1 LNSKDLEQ
9 VFKEMERLKA
19 SEKEAREE
27 VLELQNLMRKQR
39 MLQNFKWLI
48 AQRKWDFKVDNLKA

>member
-1 LNSKDLEQ
+1 LSSKDLEL

-39 MLQNFKWLI
+39 TL
-48 AQRKWDFKVDNLKA
+48 

>member
-39 MLQNFKWLI
+39 ML
-48 AQRKWDFKVDNLKA
+48 